1 MRFGRKVN
9 KNDMSAIAH
18 KHLQGMGFTE
28 KEARVYLTC
37 LKNGPC
43 TVKKLSEDCGV
54 KRPTTYVMLKSLM
67 EKEMVELLKRGKKTY
82 FAATHPHSLKKHVE
96 RERVAL
102 DRKEEILGD
111 LLPILL
117 PLAQATTQDN
127 A

>member
-1 MRFGRKVN
+1 
-9 KNDMSAIAH
+9 MSAIAH
-18 KHLQGMGFTE
+18 KHLRGMGFSE

-54 KRPTTYVMLKSLM
+54 KRPTTYVMLKILM
-67 EKEMVELLKRGKKTY
+67 EKELVELRKLGKKTY

-96 RERVAL
+96 REREAL
-102 DRKEEILGD
+102 GRKEAILGD

-117 PLAQATTQDN
+117 PLAQETAREN